1 MIPDRRVLS
10 QRIEERLNEQNIM
23 DSFVIINL
31 TIWMK
36 WINGQ
41 KIQVPKLTQQVVN
54 NLSIYLSGYEEIEF
68 VVKNL
73 PTKETLSH

>member
-1 MIPDRRVLS
+1 
-10 QRIEERLNEQNIM
+10 M

-31 TIWMK
+31 TIWIK
-36 WINGQ
+36 WTNGQ

-68 VVKNL
+68 IVKNL

>member
-10 QRIEERLNEQNIM
+10 QRIEERISEQNIM

-31 TIWMK
+31 TIWIK
-36 WINGQ
+36 WTNGQ

-54 NLSIYLSGYEEIEF
+54 NLSIYLSRYEEIEF
-68 VVKNL
+68 IVKNL
-73 PTKETLSH
+73 PTKEILSH